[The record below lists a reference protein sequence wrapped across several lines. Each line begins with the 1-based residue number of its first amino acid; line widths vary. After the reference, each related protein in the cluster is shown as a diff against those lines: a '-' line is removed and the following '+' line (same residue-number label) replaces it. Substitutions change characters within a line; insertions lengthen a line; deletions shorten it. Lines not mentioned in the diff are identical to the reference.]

1 MLIVGYCWHVGNVI
15 GRYCLLRKIG
25 EGGMGE
31 VWLAEQKEPVRR
43 SVALKLVKA
52 GMNTRAVI
60 ARFESERQALALMGH
75 PAIAKVFDAGST
87 PQGAPYFVMEYVAG
101 IPVTAYC
108 DDNRLSI
115 RQRLELFMRVC
126 EGVQH
131 VHRKAIIDRDL
142 KPSNILVVEMDGR
155 AVPKIIDFGVAKALT
170 ENPTT
175 DTLLT
180 CTGMLIGTPQ
190 YMSPEQAGSDIDT
203 RTDVYSL
210 GFVLYEL
217 LAGVHPLELRKIAFD
232 ELLRRLREEEPAK
245 PSSKI
250 LSQDRAASVEIAH
263 KRQTDPVTLARWM
276 RGDLD
281 SITLKALEKD
291 RSCRYGSPSD
301 FAADIHRYLRNEPV
315 LAIPPSPAYRAR
327 EFARRYRAAMVPP
340 PRDAMYRSLWVP
352 GGRAEP
358 FFPLCPRRSSWI
370 RRLRAGAGLPAPW
383 VAASAPSGI
392 ILIRSRHYASPWRAA
407 C

>member
-1 MLIVGYCWHVGNVI
+1 MEPERWREIERAYQLAREPAPVGRAAVLEQICGSDKELRQEVESLLSHAEGAEQYLRAAVLKAGAQAPEMGETAGHVM

-131 VHRKAIIDRDL
+131 VHRKTIIHCDL

-155 AVPKIIDFGVAKALT
+155 AVPKIIDFGVAKSKRQRPRVAQYFARIRECRVHRRDGRRCAAGLHERT
-170 ENPTT
+170 RVVERPAAGARVQGGIVVGIVPGPCGGIVDHCRIGQVEVIASSGPKRPYSGVVQRPAIQVDRAIIEVT
-175 DTLLT
+175 DPAV
-180 CTGMLIGTPQ
+180 GIGHSRAARIAGRHGTHFAAISPAQQPGDRQCVCPCQNSTPQ
-190 YMSPEQAGSDIDT
+190 RHS
-203 RTDVYSL
+203 
-210 GFVLYEL
+210 
-217 LAGVHPLELRKIAFD
+217 
-232 ELLRRLREEEPAK
+232 
-245 PSSKI
+245 
-250 LSQDRAASVEIAH
+250 RAH
-263 KRQTDPVTLARWM
+263 
-276 RGDLD
+276 G
-281 SITLKALEKD
+281 
-291 RSCRYGSPSD
+291 
-301 FAADIHRYLRNEPV
+301 AAI
-315 LAIPPSPAYRAR
+315 RAVQR
-327 EFARRYRAAMVPP
+327 
-340 PRDAMYRSLWVP
+340 
-352 GGRAEP
+352 
-358 FFPLCPRRSSWI
+358 
-370 RRLRAGAGLPAPW
+370 
-383 VAASAPSGI
+383 
-392 ILIRSRHYASPWRAA
+392 
-407 C
+407 